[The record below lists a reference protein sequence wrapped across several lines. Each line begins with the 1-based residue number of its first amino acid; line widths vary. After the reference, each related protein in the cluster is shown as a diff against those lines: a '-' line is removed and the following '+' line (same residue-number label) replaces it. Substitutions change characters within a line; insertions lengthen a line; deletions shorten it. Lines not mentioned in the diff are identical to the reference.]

1 MAIYK
6 PSEEVALRIDLESM
20 PAELSPELMGAYR
33 RIAQLTYVEFTG
45 KKGLSKDQAT
55 ELYDLTH
62 DPEMLAAES
71 EYVERLL
78 ANGKT
83 PYNRGRKWA
92 WDIMKLHN
100 EAAIIKANADRAAK
114 KEAAKEAKKLRQQKQ
129 QNQDDAIREQAAAA
143 RAVERDRVA
152 QLRAEA
158 AAKVE
163 HAKLNNF
170 SCPYTAAWVR
180 TKRKQILADTSIG
193 RAEQQYEAAKASY
206 TKACN
211 QGSQESRRAA
221 SIALEGAE
229 STLATLQAQPMDYAE
244 EERLR
249 RAAVALCMPLAKNL
263 IKQVN
268 STIPKAFAFR
278 LQPKDITEHR
288 FRLDHDVEQTLDS
301 FRRHASRAYNKALMM
316 LRREAEHHAK
326 LRGEVLDQV
335 SDDLHVA
342 HIEREAL
349 LAMVAKETKLACGKT
364 LAEVRQSP
372 EAAAAERAAQTNGLI
387 RYLWEDQKCGAL
399 ALTMTAPG
407 EYHPKGRPGA
417 TNTDWHHAGCPDARD
432 SKDWLQYAWRTLQK
446 KLHHKGISVAGLRT
460 VEPHKDG
467 CAHSHAILMCQPHQ
481 VDEVQEMFW
490 SVFANIRANQIK
502 QVNSIEGAI
511 KFGHYIQ
518 KCQRHGDPKYERAQ
532 AWYKVN
538 RIRSYDFFGVKGHR
552 GVFRALFKK
561 WHADHKAGGLPP
573 IDRSVTRHEDV
584 HHIDGVL
591 GQMMEAIGRG
601 NCRAAFE
608 LFNIHGKNLR
618 SQVLTKVVYHEVFDL
633 NGDRLEGETREHM
646 IPARMV
652 GLRLNEEYLDLTA
665 WVPMAGKPLNTGGGH
680 LVGRQQEYIL
690 AVQEATHLPHCIREV
705 TPRIHVYLRPPRV
718 DMPGLSEE
726 EYQQYLEDEVAYIE
740 AFDAMLQVV
749 AARDSIEIHH
759 KICAILAAEIPT
771 AITTQYQFKPPQPQQ
786 RNYYATQQ
794 T

>member
-20 PAELSPELMGAYR
+20 PAELSPELVGAYR
-33 RIAQLTYVEFTG
+33 RIAQLTYIEFTA
-45 KKGLSKDQAT
+45 KKGLSKDQAA
-55 ELYDLTH
+55 ELDDLMH

-78 ANGKT
+78 SNGKT

-100 EAAIIKANADRAAK
+100 EAAAIQAKADRAAK
-114 KEAAKEAKKLRQQKQ
+114 KEVAKEVENLRRQRK
-129 QNQDDAIREQAAAA
+129 QNQETAAREQAAAE
-143 RAVERDRVA
+143 RAIERDRVA
-152 QLRAEA
+152 QLQAEA

-163 HAKLNNF
+163 HAKLDNF

-180 TKRKQILADTSIG
+180 TNRNKIMADTALV
-193 RAEQQYEAAKASY
+193 RAEQGYEAAKAAYS
-206 TKACN
+206 KACN
-211 QGSQESRRAA
+211 QGTQVGRRATL
-221 SIALEGAE
+221 ITLEAAE
-229 STLATLQAQPMDYAE
+229 STLAAIQAQPKDYAE

-263 IKQVN
+263 ISQVN

-278 LQPKDITEHR
+278 LRPMDITEHR

-301 FRRHASRAYNKALMM
+301 FRKHASRAHNKALMM

-335 SDDLHVA
+335 SDELHVA

-372 EAAAAERAAQTNGLI
+372 EAVAAERAAQTNGLI
-387 RYLWEDQKCGAL
+387 KYLVEDQKCKAL
-399 ALTMTAPG
+399 ALTMTAPR
-407 EYHPKGRPGA
+407 EYHPKGRPGV
-417 TNTDWHHAGCPDARD
+417 TNTNWHHAGCPDARA
-432 SKDWLQYAWRTLQK
+432 SKDWLQDAWRILQK
-446 KLHHKGISVAGLRT
+446 KLYNKNISVAGLRT

-467 CAHSHAILMCQPHQ
+467 CAHSHAVLLCQPHQ
-481 VDEVQEMFW
+481 VEEVQEAFW
-490 SVFANIRANQIK
+490 SVFANIRANQIN
-502 QVNSIEGAI
+502 QVNSMEGAI

-538 RIRSYDFFGVKGHR
+538 RIRSFDFFGVKGHR

-561 WHADHKAGGLPP
+561 WHADHKASGMSP

-584 HHIDGVL
+584 SRIDGVMN
-591 GQMMEAIGRG
+591 QMMEAVGRG

-618 SQVLTKVVYHEVFDL
+618 TQVLTKVVHHEVFDL
-633 NGDRLEGETREHM
+633 NGDRLEGVTQEHM
-646 IPARMV
+646 IPTRTV
-652 GLRLNEEYLDLTA
+652 GLRLGEEYLDLTA
-665 WVPMAGKPLNTGGGH
+665 WVPMAGKPLNTGVGH
-680 LVGRQQEYIL
+680 LLVRQQDYIL
-690 AVQEATHLPHCIREV
+690 AIQEATHLPHCIREV
-705 TPRIHVYLRPPRV
+705 TPRVNVYLKPPRI
-718 DMPGLSEE
+718 DMPELTED
-726 EYQQYLEDEVAYIE
+726 EYLQYLQEEAASIE
-740 AFDAMLQVV
+740 AFDAMLEVV

-759 KICAILAAEIPT
+759 KICALWAEAIPT
-771 AITTQYQFKPPQPQQ
+771 AVIPQYQFQFKPPQPQQ
-786 RNYYATQQ
+786 RNYYAQ
-794 T
+794 